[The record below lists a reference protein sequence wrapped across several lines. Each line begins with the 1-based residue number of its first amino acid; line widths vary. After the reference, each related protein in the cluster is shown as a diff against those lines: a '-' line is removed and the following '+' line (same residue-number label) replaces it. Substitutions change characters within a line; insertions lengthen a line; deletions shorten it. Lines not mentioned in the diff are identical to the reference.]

1 MAVQPG
7 QTLVDTTGAGGGNGA
22 NDARSGVL
30 GGTGGTGVGSGGA
43 GGTANQIGGSGTGGG
58 GGGGSGLSINGTV
71 VLQAGG
77 GGGGGGGSLGQT
89 PAGNGTNGAAAALTA
104 AATCGGSG
112 GDGATQPA
120 TNTDGGTGGGG
131 GGGYQGGAAGI
142 SGLDGTLS
150 RAATG
155 GGAGASCYINT
166 GAVTNASLVAT
177 GGGAGAVV
185 NGSGAGAGSFT
196 ATPLASVMLRGTW
209 PSDATAGDTLS
220 VSAGG
225 ASLTSA
231 ALAGGNTTQG
241 TRAPLTGTSLS
252 LPAPSYGGASTYA
265 ATVSCTVN
273 GAAATLTGTAFPYT
287 LNVSPSSTNI
297 VCTYTSRVTAGP
309 VNPVPTLNEWA
320 LVLMALGVAG
330 FAWQR
335 RKTLSGR

>member
-1 MAVQPG
+1 M
-7 QTLVDTTGAGGGNGA
+7 
-22 NDARSGVL
+22 
-30 GGTGGTGVGSGGA
+30 
-43 GGTANQIGGSGTGGG
+43 
-58 GGGGSGLSINGTV
+58 
-71 VLQAGG
+71 
-77 GGGGGGGSLGQT
+77 
-89 PAGNGTNGAAAALTA
+89 TA

-131 GGGYQGGAAGI
+131 GGGYQGGAAGT

>member
-1 MAVQPG
+1 MSLAGAGGVAGGRDASALGGDGGAGALINATVAVQPG

-22 NDARSGVL
+22 DDARSGVL

-58 GGGGSGLSINGTV
+58 GGG
-71 VLQAGG
+71 
-77 GGGGGGGSLGQT
+77 
-89 PAGNGTNGAAAALTA
+89 
-104 AATCGGSG
+104 
-112 GDGATQPA
+112 
-120 TNTDGGTGGGG
+120 
-131 GGGYQGGAAGI
+131 YQGGAAGT

-231 ALAGGNTTQG
+231 ALAGGSTTQG

-287 LNVSPSSTNI
+287 LNVGPSSTNI

-330 FAWQR
+330 FAWQQ

>member
-1 MAVQPG
+1 
-7 QTLVDTTGAGGGNGA
+7 
-22 NDARSGVL
+22 
-30 GGTGGTGVGSGGA
+30 
-43 GGTANQIGGSGTGGG
+43 
-58 GGGGSGLSINGTV
+58 
-71 VLQAGG
+71 
-77 GGGGGGGSLGQT
+77 
-89 PAGNGTNGAAAALTA
+89 
-104 AATCGGSG
+104 
-112 GDGATQPA
+112 
-120 TNTDGGTGGGG
+120 
-131 GGGYQGGAAGI
+131 
-142 SGLDGTLS
+142 
-150 RAATG
+150 
-155 GGAGASCYINT
+155 
-166 GAVTNASLVAT
+166 
-177 GGGAGAVV
+177 
-185 NGSGAGAGSFT
+185 
-196 ATPLASVMLRGTW
+196 MLRGTW

>member
-1 MAVQPG
+1 M
-7 QTLVDTTGAGGGNGA
+7 
-22 NDARSGVL
+22 
-30 GGTGGTGVGSGGA
+30 
-43 GGTANQIGGSGTGGG
+43 
-58 GGGGSGLSINGTV
+58 
-71 VLQAGG
+71 
-77 GGGGGGGSLGQT
+77 
-89 PAGNGTNGAAAALTA
+89 TA

-131 GGGYQGGAAGI
+131 GGGYQGGAAGT

-209 PSDATAGDTLS
+209 PSDATAGDTLR

-287 LNVSPSSTNI
+287 LNVGPSSTNI

-335 RKTLSGR
+335 RKTSSGR

>member
-1 MAVQPG
+1 M
-7 QTLVDTTGAGGGNGA
+7 
-22 NDARSGVL
+22 
-30 GGTGGTGVGSGGA
+30 
-43 GGTANQIGGSGTGGG
+43 
-58 GGGGSGLSINGTV
+58 
-71 VLQAGG
+71 
-77 GGGGGGGSLGQT
+77 
-89 PAGNGTNGAAAALTA
+89 TA

-131 GGGYQGGAAGI
+131 YQGGAAGT

-209 PSDATAGDTLS
+209 PSDATAGDTLR

-265 ATVSCTVN
+265 ATVS
-273 GAAATLTGTAFPYT
+273 
-287 LNVSPSSTNI
+287 
-297 VCTYTSRVTAGP
+297 
-309 VNPVPTLNEWA
+309 
-320 LVLMALGVAG
+320 
-330 FAWQR
+330 
-335 RKTLSGR
+335 